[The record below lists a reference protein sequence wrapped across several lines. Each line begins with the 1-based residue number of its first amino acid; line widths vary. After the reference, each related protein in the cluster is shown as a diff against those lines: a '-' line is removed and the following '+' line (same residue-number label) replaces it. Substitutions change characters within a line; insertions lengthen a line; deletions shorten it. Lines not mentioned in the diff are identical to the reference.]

1 MNFRKATYR
10 DVDEIRDILQFAIQ
24 SRKNDGSEQWQN
36 GYPNQ
41 DSIAEDLETGSAY
54 VIEDEHG
61 ILAYGAAIFDVEP
74 A

>member
-1 MNFRKATYR
+1 MNFRKATYQ
-10 DVDEIRDILQFAIQ
+10 DIDEIWEILQFAIQ
-24 SRKNDGSEQWQN
+24 SRKNDGSAQWQN

-41 DSIAEDLETGSAY
+41 DSITEDLETGSAY